1 MLIGKEVTPEYRGRG
16 AVVAVEEGHIVVRF
30 GADYD
35 LAFPYPGEFRR
46 MLRLRVYDPEAQAE
60 IDAAIRL
67 DREQRAAAYRRAHGR
82 E

>member
-1 MLIGKEVTPEYRGRG
+1 MLIGKEVTHEYRGRG
-16 AVVAVEEGHIVVRF
+16 AVVAVEEGHIVVRI
-30 GADYD
+30 GADYY
-35 LAFPYPGEFRR
+35 LAFTYTGEFRR